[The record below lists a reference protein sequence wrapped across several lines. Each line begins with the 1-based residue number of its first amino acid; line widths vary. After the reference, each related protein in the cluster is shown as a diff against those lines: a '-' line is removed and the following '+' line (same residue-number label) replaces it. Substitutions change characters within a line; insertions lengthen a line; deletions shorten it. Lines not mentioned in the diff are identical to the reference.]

1 MDRIYVLL
9 GTVALMGFVVGV
21 FLAWIAKQQGYSA
34 QDAGRFRE
42 RSRAARTTAE
52 RGD

>member
-21 FLAWIAKQQGYSA
+21 FLAWIAKQQGNSA

-42 RSRAARTTAE
+42 RSRAARTTVE